1 VIHIVPRLRSR
12 ADLAPSPGKLLAT
25 MLSVATAGMLDA
37 VRFRRGREY
46 ASTGAVRSLDIDPGV
61 LRGEVQG
68 SRRLPYDVTVR
79 TAMVPPPPP
88 DRAPTSMPTL
98 APSTSDLR
106 ASCTCPDADEGACKH
121 IVAVL
126 LSFAD
131 EVSLRPELLVTW
143 RCAEGAAP
151 PRAEIGSR
159 RAARTFGDG
168 GSAARTSAPP
178 SPFET
183 EEWVAFTSAPPG
195 APDVLEA
202 AAEVAEDPSPLS
214 LGNER
219 VGTVDVSAMLRSAL
233 QAMRA
238 AGDVL

>member
-1 VIHIVPRLRSR
+1 MIHVVPRVRSR
-12 ADLAPSPGKLLAT
+12 ADLASSPGKLLAT
-25 MLSVATAGMLDA
+25 MLSVATAGLLDA

-46 ASTGAVRSLDIDPGV
+46 ANTGAVRSLDIDPGV

-68 SRRLPYDVTVR
+68 SRRAPYDVTVH

-88 DRAPTSMPTL
+88 NRAPTSMPTL

-106 ASCTCPDADEGACKH
+106 TSCTCPDADEGACKH
-121 IVAVL
+121 AVAVL

-131 EVSLRPELLVTW
+131 EVSLRPELLVAW
-143 RCAEGAAP
+143 RCSETATA

-159 RAARTFGDG
+159 RATLPFADG
-168 GSAARTSAPP
+168 GSSSGRSSTPP

-183 EEWVAFTSAPPG
+183 DEWVAFTSAPPG
-195 APDVLEA
+195 APDVVA
-202 AAEVAEDPSPLS
+202 AAAEDPSPLA

-233 QAMRA
+233 QVMRA

>member
-1 VIHIVPRLRSR
+1 
-12 ADLAPSPGKLLAT
+12 

-46 ASTGAVRSLDIDPGV
+46 ASTGAVRSLDVDPGV

-68 SRRLPYDVTVR
+68 SRRTPYDVTVR

-88 DRAPTSMPTL
+88 NRAPTSMPTL

-151 PRAEIGSR
+151 PRARDRIAARCPDVRRRQRWFGGAHERPAVAVRDRRVGGLHQRAGRGAR
-159 RAARTFGDG
+159 RAGGGRRGGGGPEPAVVGQRAGRHRRRLGDAPLAR
-168 GSAARTSAPP
+168 SKPCAPP
-178 SPFET
+178 
-183 EEWVAFTSAPPG
+183 ATSS
-195 APDVLEA
+195 DH
-202 AAEVAEDPSPLS
+202 
-214 LGNER
+214 
-219 VGTVDVSAMLRSAL
+219 RSDL
-233 QAMRA
+233 VRCRA
-238 AGDVL
+238 A